1 VLGVTLAVSSPA
13 LALIGGQVDAL
24 DRFPAVVAIAFPGG
38 GQPAAH
44 QCTATKIGPV
54 AFLTAAHCVVDHTT
68 ARAVM
73 DDADPVTLTLIHGV
87 GANAVNIPVRLRQ
100 TLLPPAYEA
109 ALGRFRDYKAARLR
123 ELGGGVPEEGS
134 GEGGTGREPA
144 SGADPALGGARRRAP
159 ALAQRIRLR
168 HHFSARFPDVA
179 VLIVA
184 EPTPA
189 IPTLA
194 VDLSPL
200 AAGAEVARPR
210 WRPRTTRGGRS
221 SPDPLHGHLHR
232 TAACI
237 CPQRSAGPAGA
248 SDQGAANS
256 GQRAQCPK
264 AGLHC
269 GVTFRALGPSSAWHS
284 RSRRTARAPADDGQC
299 AGRTGEH
306 PQPKQPP
313 VLLPGG
319 LVGVEQFDLAHVRS
333 ISCSTTGSTARAAS

>member
-38 GQPAAH
+38 GQPAAN

-200 AAGAEVARPR
+200 AAGAEVELVGRGCRQVEDALVRNPAVRTWGVSTVLRVDAVNFYSAAAQLRPGAPSLCPGDSGGPVLR
-210 WRPRTTRGGRS
+210 DGRVVGVHGVVYGLKPR
-221 SPDPLHGHLHR
+221 
-232 TAACI
+232 
-237 CPQRSAGPAGA
+237 AGA
-248 SDQGAANS
+248 RSNLAVNLSRLADW
-256 GQRAQCPK
+256 P
-264 AGLHC
+264 
-269 GVTFRALGPSSAWHS
+269 AW
-284 RSRRTARAPADDGQC
+284 A
-299 AGRTGEH
+299 
-306 PQPKQPP
+306 
-313 VLLPGG
+313 
-319 LVGVEQFDLAHVRS
+319 LVGAPLGVPASASPNAATGVCSDRRS
-333 ISCSTTGSTARAAS
+333 T